1 MPQNSSKVR
10 TGWYKE
16 SCMQLQP
23 PKLLAIYLV
32 QYLVNLNS
40 HVFRRP
46 PQELILTKNFQ
57 HPNDRTN
64 PSHELTLPSRSQY
77 HVFLYCLQCTVV
89 YIYMLCD
96 HRAFTPSESCP
107 KVLRTAGKPR
117 HIRTSATIATMSTK
131 GMLSLSPFTLS

>member
-1 MPQNSSKVR
+1 
-10 TGWYKE
+10 
-16 SCMQLQP
+16 MQLQP

-77 HVFLYCLQCTVV
+77 HVFLYCLQCTAVHI
-89 YIYMLCD
+89 YIYMVCD
-96 HRAFTPSESCP
+96 HRAFLSPESCFENP
-107 KVLRTAGKPR
+107 FRT
-117 HIRTSATIATMSTK
+117 T
-131 GMLSLSPFTLS
+131 LPF